1 MKTLVF
7 DIDNTLCSTTESDYK
22 NAQPMV
28 DRIQYVNKLYDS
40 GYTII
45 LMTARGMGRADNNPT
60 MAIELFY
67 AFTQNQLEG
76 WGVKYHHLFLGKPA
90 ADYYIDDKGIK
101 DDEFFEIQSFE

>member
-45 LMTARGMGRADNNPT
+45 LMTARGMGRSDNNPT

-101 DDEFFEIQSFE
+101 DDEFYEIQSFE